1 MTQDTSIFRILV
13 IEDNPGDLMLVEDFL
28 SEHLKSPELTHVTKF
43 KAAQSLMSANPEA
56 FDVILLDLSLPD
68 IDKEKLVT
76 EARNFSKSA
85 PVIILTGY
93 SDLDF
98 AVKSLAQG
106 VSDYLI
112 KDTISSLVLYKS
124 IIYAQERHR
133 FLASLRESEKRY
145 MELFHL
151 SPAPIWVYE
160 LNTLRFIDVNEAA
173 VQHYGFS
180 KDEFLSMTLRDIR
193 PSEDIKK
200 LEQAIEQAQDKT
212 IRYFS
217 HGYRHRKKN
226 GEVIDVELTSNP
238 IIFDGKKAEI
248 VLATDVTEKLI
259 QMKAI
264 AKQNERLREI
274 AWTQSHV
281 VRAPVARLMGLVDM
295 VKNGKISAEE
305 RDQFLTNIYDSA
317 EEIDEIIRG
326 IVEAS
331 QTVFNIENRKYHG
344 LPDADRR

>member
-1 MTQDTSIFRILV
+1 MTLDKSTYRILV
-13 IEDNPGDLMLVEDFL
+13 VEDNPGDYMLVEDFL
-28 SEHLKSPELTHVTKF
+28 TEHIKSPSLTHVTKF
-43 KAAQSLMSANPEA
+43 KPAQSLINENPDT
-56 FDVILLDLSLPD
+56 FDIILLDLSLPD
-68 IDKEKLVT
+68 IDKERLVT

-112 KDTISSLVLYKS
+112 KDTISALVLYKS
-124 IIYAQERHR
+124 IIYAQERYR
-133 FLASLRESEKRY
+133 FLKSLRESEKRY

-160 LNTLRFIDVNEAA
+160 LDTLRFIDVNEAT

-180 KDEFLSMTLRDIR
+180 KEEFLSMTLREIR
-193 PSEDIKK
+193 PSEDIQKMEK
-200 LEQAIEQAQDKT
+200 AVKQAQDKT
-212 IRYFS
+212 IRYFT

-238 IIFDGKKAEI
+238 ITFDGKKAEI
-248 VLATDVTEKLI
+248 VLATDVTEKLL

-264 AKQNERLREI
+264 AKQNKRLREI

-281 VRAPVARLMGLVDM
+281 VRAPVARLMALVDM
-295 VKNGKISAEE
+295 VKNGNNSSEE
-305 RDQFLTNIYDSA
+305 HDQYLSNIYDSA
-317 EEIDEIIRG
+317 SEIDEIIKG
-326 IVEAS
+326 IAEAS
-331 QTVFNIENRKYHG
+331 QTVFNIENRKNHG
-344 LPDADRR
+344 LPDADR